1 MVVHPFRDIARF
13 RRASFEYDGE
23 ADRQHQQY
31 GDDRGLKSQCQHR
44 QPARHRPPEYR
55 LTFRYGMYVPLV
67 HSIIPSC
74 PENARTAHHRPLIAI
89 LQ

>member
-31 GDDRGLKSQCQHR
+31 GDDRGLKSSASTVSQRGTVR
-44 QPARHRPPEYR
+44 QN
-55 LTFRYGMYVPLV
+55 TD
-67 HSIIPSC
+67 
-74 PENARTAHHRPLIAI
+74 
-89 LQ
+89 